1 MSETND
7 VDPVKASLASEY
19 DLDAPPEKV
28 WRAMTIPAFR
38 ERWLPG
44 VVLTDPQAIETATSR
59 KVRYQMHD
67 DEASFAESVVTF
79 EVLPNGD
86 GGATLRIL
94 HELTESRI
102 ASPTPA
108 NHNRPPQMRAAA

>member
-19 DLDAPPEKV
+19 DLDAAPEKV

-44 VVLTDPQAIETATSR
+44 VVLTDPQAVETPTSR
-59 KVRYQMHD
+59 KVRYQMRD
-67 DEASFAESVVTF
+67 EEASFAESVVTF
-79 EVLPNGD
+79 EVRPNGE

-94 HELTESRI
+94 HELMESRV
-102 ASPTPA
+102 APAPA
-108 NHNRPPQMRAAA
+108 NRNRPPQMRAA